1 MSWSGKRKPIYDL
14 GDISD
19 RLGLNLMDVGTLIVE
34 HDVRFCTPVAGLPVE
49 VGRGEEI
56 NLLDQQRVPVEC
68 QELTGLVDLRPQD
81 AIAVLR
87 DGGMTLRWLA
97 AERPGYIRIGGLNA
111 EHAGHEVNRHEI
123 GIRPED
129 MVRLQRIYG
138 EDTQGEVVPMNKQ
151 RGPQPV
157 HDWRAIEREAAR
169 RCFFDGVPESK
180 NALIRHIQ
188 AWCAATGRPVPDEST
203 LKRELKEFWQ
213 IYGPEAQRR
222 QG

>member
-49 VGRGEEI
+49 LGRWEEI

-87 DGGMTLRWLA
+87 DGSTIVYDEAGDVSLSIGDTVSLA
-97 AERPGYIRIGGLNA
+97 IDGV
-111 EHAGHEVNRHEI
+111 AGHLF
-123 GIRPED
+123 D
-129 MVRLQRIYG
+129 
-138 EDTQGEVVPMNKQ
+138 
-151 RGPQPV
+151 
-157 HDWRAIEREAAR
+157 AA
-169 RCFFDGVPESK
+169 GV
-180 NALIRHIQ
+180 ALH
-188 AWCAATGRPVPDEST
+188 G
-203 LKRELKEFWQ
+203 
-213 IYGPEAQRR
+213 
-222 QG
+222 